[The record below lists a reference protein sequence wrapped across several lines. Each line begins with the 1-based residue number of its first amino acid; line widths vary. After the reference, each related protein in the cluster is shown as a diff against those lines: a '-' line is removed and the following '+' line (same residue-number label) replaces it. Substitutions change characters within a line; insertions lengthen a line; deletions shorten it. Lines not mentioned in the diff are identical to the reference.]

1 MTRTGQAAI
10 DYAHSRVGG
19 QMPASGYCLQFV
31 RQCFDVGSYY
41 ASAIDAWNG
50 AKVKHPGDRNP
61 PPAVPLYFKSPSV
74 YDHVV
79 FGGGPPANDIVT
91 TFNADIRH
99 YGGDAIAGIE
109 RDFDAQY
116 LGWAED
122 INGVT
127 VYTGGSTPPP
137 TPIPDDEEA
146 DMFVLQAPNRGL
158 AVVLGGKVVPIGET
172 NTADALTG
180 QGVGRA
186 SISDADFDRLRLS
199 GGGAQVLIKEA
210 TRGYALVT
218 GSQAVGIGDMAS
230 VYAWQGLGVA
240 TIDVPAADFDRLTG
254 GITNAIPTP
263 PPVSRSFSAPA
274 LIALVIAF
282 AILVGLVVVLVADAV
297 SDGVYAGAG
306 ALLGGAVALAGWA
319 LGSRNRRPDVELTA
333 RLHSPTEGA

>member
-1 MTRTGQAAI
+1 MVRTGQAAI

-41 ASAIDAWNG
+41 GSAIDAWNG
-50 AKVKHPGDRNP
+50 AEKKHPGDRNP
-61 PPAVPLYFKSPSV
+61 PPAVPLFFKSPSV

-116 LGWAED
+116 LGWTED
-122 INGVT
+122 LNGVT
-127 VYTGGSTPPP
+127 VYTGGTTPPP
-137 TPIPDDEEA
+137 TPIPTDEDD
-146 DMFVLQAPNRGL
+146 DMFVVQSTNRGV
-158 AVVLGGKVVPIGET
+158 AVVMGGKVVPIASEA
-172 NTADALTG
+172 TASALAG
-180 QGVGRA
+180 AGAGRA
-186 SISDADFDRLRLS
+186 WIDDGDFDRMRFS
-199 GGGAQVLIKEA
+199 GAAQVLIKEPS
-210 TRGYALVT
+210 RGYALLM
-218 GSQAVGIGDMAS
+218 GSQAVGVGDMAT
-230 VYAWQGLGVA
+230 VYALQGVGVA
-240 TIDVPAADFDRLTG
+240 TIDVPAGDFDRFTG
-254 GITNAIPTP
+254 GISNAIPTP

-319 LGSRNRRPDVELTA
+319 LGSRSRRPDVEVTA